1 MTSSVYPSS
10 GSSHSHGL
18 DYNDAAS
25 QFLYTAKSADKLSV
39 DVLKQRLH
47 NQLTAV
53 LLHLFPMGEKRT
65 PHFLIGNVQGEA
77 GESLKIELSGPK
89 IGMWHDF
96 ATNEGGDILSLWG
109 AAKGLDPRHDFP
121 EIISTVHEWLG
132 TPMPLVAEQSVP
144 SSKISHS
151 QLFPSQSSSSQPS
164 SGSSEDLGMPTG
176 QWDYQDADGNLLVCV
191 YRYDTPKGKQFRP
204 WDVKARAYRAP
215 NPRPLYNQ
223 PGMVNADTALLVEGE
238 KCAKTLIDVGI
249 CATTAMNGAN
259 APLDKTDWSPLMGK
273 HVVIWPDHDKVGKE
287 YANRLVTKLQTLDL
301 LSLSMV
307 VVPDEKPESW
317 DVADAFEEGL
327 DIEAF
332 LKAQVQ
338 PLLSASPDAEPNN
351 LEPKGCEPKVMPVF
365 TAGELI
371 DDTNPFPEDWIAPRI
386 LTPGGLLVFGGAPKV
401 GKTDLILSWLAHLA
415 AGLPFLGMNPP
426 RPLKIF
432 YLQTEIMYDYLR
444 ERLQNLK
451 FDPNFLPLVK
461 KNLVMTPQIRMLLN
475 EDRVTTVYNTIIRCF
490 VNPIDVDILVIDP
503 LRNVYDAG
511 KSGSE
516 NDNMAMLAFLQDR
529 VEKLRFL
536 VNPKAGIIL
545 THHTKKITKTMV
557 EEDPFQALSGAASL
571 RSFYTTGMLL
581 FRADEKQSVRQLI
594 FELRN
599 GKSVETKLIDKV
611 DGLWREMNAN
621 SERLVRKD
629 YGEKLDAERHRR
641 HDVILQLIFD
651 ESIKGILYTP
661 TQFRQAF
668 EGRADLGGEKTIQN
682 RLNVLSTK
690 GYIKFNKEEA
700 IERGIK
706 SKCGLMWVEGMEIP
720 AGEEIDT
727 DTGEATSLMKPLL
740 PTHFKESQSGAI
752 LPVENPDVWVYLD

>member
-1 MTSSVYPSS
+1 MTSSISS
-10 GSSHSHGL
+10 PSHGL

-39 DVLKQRLH
+39 DILKQRLH

-132 TPMPLVAEQSVP
+132 TPMPLVHDRAVP
-144 SSKISHS
+144 SSTVSHS
-151 QLFPSQSSSSQPS
+151 QLFPSQLFPSQA
-164 SGSSEDLGMPTG
+164 SSEDLGMPTG

-191 YRYDTPKGKQFRP
+191 YRYDTEKGKQFRP

-223 PGMVNADTALLVEGE
+223 PGMARSESVIIVEGE
-238 KCAKTLIDVGI
+238 KCAQTLIDQGL
-249 CATTAMNGAN
+249 CATTAMNGAK
-259 APLDKTDWSPLMGK
+259 APLDKTDWSPLMSK
-273 HVVIWPDHDKVGKE
+273 HVVIWPDHDKVGRE
-287 YANRLVTKLQTLDL
+287 YGNSLIAKLQTLPL

-307 VVPDEKPESW
+307 VVPEDKPASW
-317 DVADAFEEGL
+317 DVADAHSEGL
-327 DIEAF
+327 DMGAF
-332 LKAQVQ
+332 LKDQMQ
-338 PLLSASPDAEPNN
+338 PVS
-351 LEPKGCEPKVMPVF
+351 LEGVDQEGPGLPAFSV
-365 TAGELI
+365 GELM
-371 DDTNPFPEDWIAPRI
+371 DDNRDVPADLISPRV

-401 GKTDLILSWLAHLA
+401 GKTDLMLSWLAHMA
-415 AGLPFLGMNPP
+415 AGLPFLGMTPP

-432 YLQTEIMYDYLR
+432 YLQTEIMYPYLR
-444 ERLQNLK
+444 ERVKSLS

-461 KNLVMTPQIRMLLN
+461 KNLVITPQVRLILD
-475 EDRVTTVYNTIIRCF
+475 EGGVTKVYNTVTRF
-490 VNPIDVDILVIDP
+490 FEPHEVDIVVIDP
-503 LRNVYDAG
+503 LRNVFDAG

-516 NDNMAMLAFLQDR
+516 NDNSAMMAFLQDR
-529 VEKLRFL
+529 VEKLRSML
-536 VNPKAGIIL
+536 NPEAGIIL
-545 THHTKKITKTMV
+545 THHTKKVTKSMV

-581 FRADEKQSVRQLI
+581 FRADEQQSVRQLM

-599 GKSVETKLIDKV
+599 GKSIETKLVDKIDNQW
-611 DGLWREMNAN
+611 LEMEMN

-629 YGEKLDAERHRR
+629 YGEKLDAERNRR

-651 ESIKGILYTP
+651 EAREGTLYTP
-661 TQFRQAF
+661 TQFCEAF
-668 EGRADLGGEKTIQN
+668 EGRAGLGGERTIH
-682 RLNVLSTK
+682 RRINVLATK
-690 GYIKFNKEEA
+690 GYIKFNLDDCHRV
-700 IERGIK
+700 ERSK
-706 SKCGLMWVEGMEIP
+706 SSVMCVEGMEIP
-720 AGEEIDT
+720 VEGEKVDPE
-727 DTGEATSLMKPLL
+727 TGEVISRMQPLL

-752 LPVENPDVWVYLD
+752 LPVENPEVWVYLD

>member
-1 MTSSVYPSS
+1 MTSSVYTSS
-10 GSSHSHGL
+10 GSSSFNGL

-25 QFLYTAKSADKLSV
+25 QFLYTAKAADKLSV
-39 DVLKQRLH
+39 DILKQRLH

-96 ATNEGGDILSLWG
+96 STNEGGDILSLWG

-132 TPMPLVAEQSVP
+132 TPMPLVHERAVSFSTVSQSQP
-144 SSKISHS
+144 FPS
-151 QLFPSQSSSSQPS
+151 QLFPSKESS
-164 SGSSEDLGMPTG
+164 SSEDLGMPTG

-191 YRYDTPKGKQFRP
+191 YRYDTSKGKQFRP
-204 WDVKARAYRAP
+204 WDVKAGAYRAP

-223 PGMVNADTALLVEGE
+223 PGIARSESVIIVEGE
-238 KCAKTLIDVGI
+238 KCAQTLIDQGL
-249 CATTAMNGAN
+249 CATTAMNGAK

-273 HVVIWPDHDKVGKE
+273 HVVIWPDHDKVGRE
-287 YANRLVTKLQTLDL
+287 YGNSLIAKLQTLPL

-307 VVPDEKPESW
+307 VVPEDKPESW
-317 DVADAFEEGL
+317 DVADAHSEGL
-327 DIEAF
+327 DIGAF
-332 LKAQVQ
+332 LKDQVQ
-338 PLLSASPDAEPNN
+338 TVS
-351 LEPKGCEPKVMPVF
+351 LEGVDQEGPGLPAFSV
-365 TAGELI
+365 GELM
-371 DDTNPFPEDWIAPRI
+371 DDNRDVPADLISPRV

-401 GKTDLILSWLAHLA
+401 GKTDLMLSWLAHMA
-415 AGLPFLGMNPP
+415 AGLPFLGMTPP

-432 YLQTEIMYDYLR
+432 YLQTEIMYPYLR
-444 ERLQNLK
+444 ERVKSLS

-461 KNLVMTPQIRMLLN
+461 KNLVITPQVRLILD
-475 EDRVTTVYNTIIRCF
+475 EGGVTKVYNTVTRF
-490 VNPIDVDILVIDP
+490 FEPHEVDIVVIDP
-503 LRNVYDAG
+503 LRNVFDAG

-516 NDNMAMLAFLQDR
+516 NDNSAMMAFLQDR
-529 VEKLRFL
+529 VEKLRSML
-536 VNPKAGIIL
+536 NPEAGIIL
-545 THHTKKITKTMV
+545 THHTKKVTKSMV

-581 FRADEKQSVRQLI
+581 FRADEQQSVRQLM

-599 GKSVETKLIDKV
+599 GKSIETKLVDKIDNQW
-611 DGLWREMNAN
+611 LEMEMN

-629 YGEKLDAERHRR
+629 YGEKLDAERNRR

-651 ESIKGILYTP
+651 EAREGTLYTP
-661 TQFRQAF
+661 TQFCEAF
-668 EGRADLGGEKTIQN
+668 EGRAGLGGERTIH
-682 RLNVLSTK
+682 RRINVLATK
-690 GYIKFNKEEA
+690 GYIKFNLDDCHRV
-700 IERGIK
+700 ERSK
-706 SKCGLMWVEGMEIP
+706 SSVMCVEGMEIP
-720 AGEEIDT
+720 VGGEKVDPE
-727 DTGEATSLMKPLL
+727 TGEVISRMQPLL

-752 LPVENPDVWVYLD
+752 LPVENPEVWVYLD